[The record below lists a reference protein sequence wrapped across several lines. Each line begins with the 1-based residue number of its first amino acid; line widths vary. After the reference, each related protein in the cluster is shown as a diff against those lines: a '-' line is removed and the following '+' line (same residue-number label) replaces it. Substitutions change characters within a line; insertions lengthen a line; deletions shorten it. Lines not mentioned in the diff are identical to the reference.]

1 VSNGE
6 FDVTVIGTG
15 PGGYVAAIRAAQMGL
30 RVASVERDPAGLGGT
45 CLLRGCIPTKALL
58 HTADLYEEFKHAK
71 DYGIVAENV
80 SLDFN
85 AVMSRKTRIVNRLS
99 KGIEGYLFKKNKITL
114 FKGQARLEGPGN
126 VVVKGEGGETR
137 IKTKNVLLAT
147 GSRPRTLPG
156 LAFDG
161 KTIISSDE
169 ILQIPQIPRSLV
181 VIGAGAVG
189 MEFASVF
196 ARFGSAVTVIELLP
210 RVLPLEDEEISNEA
224 GKLLAKQMTIHTGAK
239 TEGALKTK
247 QGVEVAFRAADGSA
261 KSVTADVLLVAV
273 GRGPVTDGLGLEST
287 KVQLDRGYI
296 KVDEMMVTDEPGIY
310 AIGDVVTVGGRPH
323 PQLAHVASA
332 EGIGVAER
340 LAGKQ
345 VEPVNYD
352 QVPGATYCMPEV
364 ASVGLTEAEAK
375 KRGHDV
381 KVGRFNFGNIAKPRI
396 IGQDFGLVKVVSE
409 SKYDEVLGV
418 HMVGPHVTD
427 LISEACVALRLE
439 STVEELMRTIHP
451 HPTLPE
457 ALMQAAEAVYGHAID
472 A

>member
-1 VSNGE
+1 MSNGE

-114 FKGQARLEGPGN
+114 FRGQARLEGPGN

-181 VIGAGAVG
+181 EIG
-189 MEFASVF
+189 
-196 ARFGSAVTVIELLP
+196 R
-210 RVLPLEDEEISNEA
+210 
-224 GKLLAKQMTIHTGAK
+224 
-239 TEGALKTK
+239 
-247 QGVEVAFRAADGSA
+247 
-261 KSVTADVLLVAV
+261 
-273 GRGPVTDGLGLEST
+273 
-287 KVQLDRGYI
+287 
-296 KVDEMMVTDEPGIY
+296 
-310 AIGDVVTVGGRPH
+310 
-323 PQLAHVASA
+323 AHV
-332 EGIGVAER
+332 
-340 LAGKQ
+340 
-345 VEPVNYD
+345 
-352 QVPGATYCMPEV
+352 
-364 ASVGLTEAEAK
+364 
-375 KRGHDV
+375 
-381 KVGRFNFGNIAKPRI
+381 
-396 IGQDFGLVKVVSE
+396 
-409 SKYDEVLGV
+409 
-418 HMVGPHVTD
+418 
-427 LISEACVALRLE
+427 
-439 STVEELMRTIHP
+439 
-451 HPTLPE
+451 
-457 ALMQAAEAVYGHAID
+457 
-472 A
+472 